1 MADPRTDRAPEEL
14 RHEVATI
21 QSDPLRYLYGGRVL
35 TEDAILRTR
44 GAGKGLGLYDELLR
58 DPQVATVMG
67 KRIDALIG
75 REWVVQSGAE
85 GDARADDAAELVR
98 GAVNGLAFSRAVG
111 KFSQAL
117 LKGVAVIEVMWTA
130 RDAALVP
137 ALLQGRDP
145 RRFAFRAVAGGSP
158 VDGTAVELR
167 LLTRDQAV
175 DGIAVPARKF
185 IVHRFGEQY
194 ENPWG
199 LGLGHRLFWPV
210 YFKRQGISF
219 WMQGLDKFSQPTA
232 VGKYPNGAGQPE
244 KDTLLAALA
253 AVSREAGVIIPEGMA
268 VELLEAKRSGTFDA
282 YESLARYMDEDIAKA
297 VLGETLST
305 QVGNS
310 GSRALGEVHNE
321 VRLEIVKADAD
332 RLAETINSTLV
343 RWIVDLNLPDYA
355 ATGLP
360 YPALWWD
367 VSEPEDLA
375 ARAKRD
381 VDVASLGYRPTQDY
395 IDDTYGAG
403 WQPHAA
409 PAPTAPPAFADA
421 LAALFAEAGRPGQRT
436 TSLPLDPTDAAD
448 DLTAQLGPATAPH
461 VAAWM
466 EPLGQLV
473 RNAGSMEEIARGLV
487 ALYPRMQTADLAELL
502 GQALA
507 VADLTG
513 RLDLQE
519 GRVPPGGDA

>member
-1 MADPRTDRAPEEL
+1 
-14 RHEVATI
+14 
-21 QSDPLRYLYGGRVL
+21 
-35 TEDAILRTR
+35 
-44 GAGKGLGLYDELLR
+44 
-58 DPQVATVMG
+58 
-67 KRIDALIG
+67 
-75 REWVVQSGAE
+75 
-85 GDARADDAAELVR
+85 
-98 GAVNGLAFSRAVG
+98 
-111 KFSQAL
+111 
-117 LKGVAVIEVMWTA
+117 
-130 RDAALVP
+130 
-137 ALLQGRDP
+137 
-145 RRFAFRAVAGGSP
+145 
-158 VDGTAVELR
+158 
-167 LLTRDQAV
+167 
-175 DGIAVPARKF
+175 
-185 IVHRFGEQY
+185 
-194 ENPWG
+194 
-199 LGLGHRLFWPV
+199 
-210 YFKRQGISF
+210 
-219 WMQGLDKFSQPTA
+219 
-232 VGKYPNGAGQPE
+232 
-244 KDTLLAALA
+244 
-253 AVSREAGVIIPEGMA
+253 MA